1 MLFKIQTGQIDI
13 SPRESKTVE
22 FYAELFLA
30 SKKLLVKESTY
41 VRYESIIRN
50 QILPIFGKREIA
62 SLRISELKKWFNYW
76 ITERSNTTAIYISN
90 TFSAICNEAFYDEE
104 IFHQICLTLFFG
116 AMIVLVLYNLF
127 IFFFTKDI
135 SYLFYISYLV
145 AMTVHH
151 ALYVGVAQIY
161 LLTQEQIITL
171 IMYASIIVNL
181 PVYTLTLFSKT
192 FLKTKQYPLW
202 DKIINY

>member
-1 MLFKIQTGQIDI
+1 MKFTLKNSTDKTIEKIIEYDNAITTHLEFYNPDKNYQKEIEGGLYNINAKRKTINPTFKIKLEANQT
-13 SPRESKTVE
+13 KV
-22 FYAELFLA
+22 FYLKGSSHTTPLII
-30 SKKLLVKESTY
+30 KLNLW
-41 VRYESIIRN
+41 N
-50 QILPIFGKREIA
+50 A
-62 SLRISELKKWFNYW
+62 D
-76 ITERSNTTAIYISN
+76 
-90 TFSAICNEAFYDEE
+90 AFYDEE